1 MRRMEKAGKIKGL
14 GNVKKP
20 EKQEEKRQQGKAAGL
35 ARKPKV
41 VLVTGTP
48 GTGKTTLAK
57 MLAKKLA
64 MKYIDVNQ
72 IIKERGLSEGYDAKR
87 AAKIVD
93 TKKLGK
99 AMLAEIEMLKAE
111 LADWAGKAGKGSKS
125 GKPDKPDKP
134 DKPVSGVIID
144 SHLSHYLPA
153 RAADACIITK
163 CSLKTLKRRL
173 EKRGYSEA
181 KVRENLDAEIFDVC
195 FSEAKEAGHNV
206 IVWDT
211 EPKNRAG
218 QIKTYKYL
226 VALLV

>member
-1 MRRMEKAGKIKGL
+1 MRRMEKAGKTGTKTG
-14 GNVKKP
+14 
-20 EKQEEKRQQGKAAGL
+20 ED
-35 ARKPKV
+35 RKTAWPADRPKMPNRLKV
-41 VLVTGTP
+41 ILVTGTP

-72 IIKERGLSEGYDAKR
+72 IIKEGGLSEGYDAKR

-99 AMLAEIEMLKAE
+99 AMLAEIEKLKAE
-111 LADWAGKAGKGSKS
+111 LADWAGKAGKGSKLGKLGKS
-125 GKPDKPDKP
+125 DKPGKPH
-134 DKPVSGVIID
+134 KPVSGVIID

-163 CSLKTLKRRL
+163 CSLKALKRRL

-211 EPKNRAG
+211 EPKNKAG